1 MTPNQIDLV
10 QTSWEQVVPIAKDAA
25 ALFYNRLFEI
35 DPSLRKIF
43 GDDIEEQ
50 GKKLMTVLTTVVRG
64 LKKLDA
70 LEATVW
76 RLGSR
81 HAVYEVKQKDYD
93 TMSDIDR
100 FIATLKD
107 AIQHLIVENHA
118 DPIDGVIVSEHDEKS
133 VLLPLARQFGV
144 LQGYENIFRQIM
156 LSSKA
161 LPQLSAD
168 EQIESYQVAGCE
180 VDVWLKYVSQTDSF
194 EAFANSKII
203 RGLLAILLE
212 KANALSHQQRAQF
225 DFAQY
230 LTELGITHHLSQ
242 SRVNGLSRV
251 IAQLSA

>member
-1 MTPNQIDLV
+1 M
-10 QTSWEQVVPIAKDAA
+10 
-25 ALFYNRLFEI
+25 
-35 DPSLRKIF
+35 
-43 GDDIEEQ
+43 
-50 GKKLMTVLTTVVRG
+50 VLTHQHKPLSHYDVLRW
-64 LKKLDA
+64 LDNANIA
-70 LEATVW
+70 LRVGHHCAMPLMQHLQLDGTLRVS
-76 RLGSR
+76 LS
-81 HAVYEVKQKDYD
+81 AYN

-168 EQIESYQVAGCE
+168 EQIESYHVAGCE
-180 VDVWLKYVSQTDSF
+180 VDVWVKYVSQTDSF